1 MLDCTG
7 LEEPRSTPLHSR
19 SVFGVKT
26 LVVLQRPFLATLA
39 LSRISFAGLPVCLDL
54 TYRI

>member
-7 LEEPRSTPLHSR
+7 LEPRSTPLHSR
-19 SVFGVKT
+19 SAFGAKT
-26 LVVLQRPFLATLA
+26 LVVLQRPFLATLT
-39 LSRISFAGLPVCLDL
+39 LSRISFAGLPVCLGL